1 MRASRSSSG
10 SGSPSQYAS
19 CHSTGQD
26 RQRHPRQT
34 LLPCSVLTAAHVL
47 QFPKEVPDQFTVLR
61 AMFAIGDDLGSFNQE
76 GRGSSSSANRRT
88 VTISA
93 LHDRRC
99 LKRIQQPGPL
109 RRVRRPPPL
118 RDDVP
123 VPRHH
128 HAVQLDGG
136 SASTAS
142 TNPST
147 AAGSTC
153 WSAGM
158 LRGRS
163 LLTDNQPRHRTVTLC
178 ASRSGGRDAG
188 STCDPQ
194 RTGPGALLGHRR

>member
-1 MRASRSSSG
+1 
-10 SGSPSQYAS
+10 
-19 CHSTGQD
+19 
-26 RQRHPRQT
+26 
-34 LLPCSVLTAAHVL
+34 VLTAAHVP

-123 VPRHH
+123 VPQHH
-128 HAVQLDGG
+128 HAVQLDG
-136 SASTAS
+136 
-142 TNPST
+142 
-147 AAGSTC
+147 
-153 WSAGM
+153 
-158 LRGRS
+158 RVS
-163 LLTDNQPRHRTVTLC
+163 LDRVDEPEH
-178 ASRSGGRDAG
+178 GGRIDVLVRRDAAREILTTTSLG
-188 STCDPQ
+188 T
-194 RTGPGALLGHRR
+194 AL